1 MKLNNII
8 FASFINLE
16 QKIQENCPF
25 SKLKLA
31 EISNSVFRL
40 SEGKINSI

>member
-1 MKLNNII
+1 MKLNNFI

-25 SKLKLA
+25 SQLKLA
-31 EISNSVFRL
+31 EISHSVYIKVQIF
-40 SEGKINSI
+40 